1 MDYLNI
7 LLFWAHMMALSLGG
21 VASFGIPLL
30 AARMG
35 AADPAARPALAGAM
49 ELFSKIGSAAI
60 GTLILTGILMVFT
73 KYGGIGGVGGAFWL
87 KMALVVVLLG
97 VIVVN
102 KRLGAKARA
111 GDREAAAQAASMAKL
126 AIALLAAVVMSAIL
140 AFG

>member
-1 MDYLNI
+1 MDYLNTA
-7 LLFWAHMMALSLGG
+7 LFWAHMMALALGG

-35 AADPAARPALAGAM
+35 SAEPAARPVLAGAM
-49 ELFSKIGSAAI
+49 EQFSKIGSAAI
-60 GTLILTGILMVFT
+60 GTLILTGAVLVFS
-73 KYGGIGGVGGAFWL
+73 KYGGIGGLNGAFWA
-87 KMALVVVLLG
+87 KMALVVVMIA

-111 GDREAAAQAASMAKL
+111 GDRDAAAKGAVMAKV
-126 AIALLAAVVMSAIL
+126 AIALLAGVVLTAVL